1 MVLLKLAFTC
11 ATPEAMFL
19 RSRRRTRVASLPILT
34 LSRIGAG
41 CSAAVILSLFHSLF
55 LLAGDCF
62 GGTFAGPR
70 IGMGA
75 LTAHRQAASVTQAP
89 VAAEIHQPLDVH
101 GDFTPQIALDHV
113 VTVDHFAQLQ
123 DFLVGQLRHSA

>member
-1 MVLLKLAFTC
+1 MVLLKLALTC

-41 CSAAVILSLFHSLF
+41 CSAAVILSLCHALF
-55 LLAGDCF
+55 LLAGNCL

-70 IGMGA
+70 VGVGA
-75 LTAHRQAASVTQAP
+75 LTAHRQAAPMAQAP

-101 GDFTPQIALDHV
+101 GNFAPQIALDHV
-113 VTVDHFAQLQ
+113 IAVDHLAQLQ
-123 DFLVGQLRHSA
+123 D